1 MQKGYINREEAFRY
15 MGHKGGVIP
24 DHILE
29 LADQCEQQ
37 LLQVMEPRY
46 TYKVFDLS
54 AGDTGIRVGATP
66 LYLEGKDIAA
76 HLEHCTRC
84 IFFCATLSAGVD
96 RLIRTYE
103 TREMEKAV
111 ITDCMASSAVE
122 QLCNDAEAEIEAQL
136 GNAVHYTWRFSPGYG
151 DFPLAVQRQF
161 LDLLDASRKIGVTV
175 TDRVIGIS
183 EKEIPQKRRGCSC
196 CNMRKTCPY
205 RKRGEHC
212 GF

>member
-1 MQKGYINREEAFRY
+1 M
-15 MGHKGGVIP
+15 
-24 DHILE
+24 
-29 LADQCEQQ
+29 
-37 LLQVMEPRY
+37 
-46 TYKVFDLS
+46 
-54 AGDTGIRVGATP
+54 
-66 LYLEGKDIAA
+66 
-76 HLEHCTRC
+76 
-84 IFFCATLSAGVD
+84 D

-103 TREMEKAV
+103 AREMEKAV

-161 LDLLDASRKIGVTV
+161 LDLLDAPRKIGVTV
-175 TDRVIGIS
+175 TDRLILIPRKSVTAVIGIS

-205 RKRGEHC
+205 KIGRAHV
-212 GF
+212 